1 MLSIA
6 LSMVVVN
13 CIVMLVQGYDFDS
26 YRKVFLASDF
36 QLDQMTEVCQI
47 RISTV
52 LHLKSKRFWTNV
64 LIVLRQDMCI
74 ILKKPTRW
82 SRNF

>member
-26 YRKVFLASDF
+26 YRKVLLASDF
-36 QLDQMTEVCQI
+36 QLDQMTGQFVKYEFQ
-47 RISTV
+47 RYYT
-52 LHLKSKRFWTNV
+52 
-64 LIVLRQDMCI
+64 
-74 ILKKPTRW
+74 
-82 SRNF
+82 